1 MRTNIA
7 KSTAAGLRQNY
18 LQQYLKQFL
27 RRVHP
32 DLFQHHPKEQLQN
45 SASLQVLLPIVSHDK
60 NEGVP
65 LPLNRNDTQ
74 AEASKKL
81 AFYYRTKD
89 AELKSNTSTTTPG
102 TPVGSVGLPGGL
114 KLIEHTLPLAHDT
127 RIPLSTS
134 DSGVNSKQDLLE
146 REVKSW
152 AMVQSFVEL
161 CRKVG
166 VPVKAPDQEDIS
178 IHLEESINNVETA
191 THAKQQKRAAPQKP
205 VSEVFIEE
213 LQSSFSGSSGH
224 VGTLSSSSASMS
236 GGSDIHVKSG
246 SSLDTISNSHHGKI
260 GRSDPALDA
269 QLMIQSNPLLF
280 KSPAVSS
287 AKLSK
292 TIRTWIHWQD
302 EDQHLPRGQNDPSSV
317 AKTSGQKAFRLGDWW
332 RKVPIMVLSSSEERA
347 ETLKAAAADPA
358 SGETKRQSI
367 KGMLIIHQDMSKQE
381 MTEYLDANMDRIQR
395 EYKEILQ
402 RASPKTT
409 PRRVPDESLGAE
421 KTSVSAEA
429 ASYLERMRARTQ
441 GSHRVTNKRRR

>member
-7 KSTAAGLRQNY
+7 KSTAASLRQNY

-45 SASLQVLLPIVSHDK
+45 SAALQDLLPIVSHDK
-60 NEGVP
+60 NKGVS
-65 LPLNRNDTQ
+65 LPNRNDTQ
-74 AEASKKL
+74 AEVTKKL

-89 AELKSNTSTTTPG
+89 AGLKSNTSTTTPG
-102 TPVGSVGLPGGL
+102 ILAGSIGSPGGL
-114 KLIEHTLPLAHDT
+114 KLIEHTLPLVHDS
-127 RIPLSTS
+127 RIPSTT
-134 DSGVNSKQDLLE
+134 DSGVSSKQDLLE

-152 AMVQSFVEL
+152 EMVQSFVEL

-178 IHLEESINNVETA
+178 SHLEESIKNVETA
-191 THAKQQKRAAPQKP
+191 MHSKQQKQAALQKP
-205 VSEVFIEE
+205 VSEIFIEE

-224 VGTLSSSSASMS
+224 VRTLSSSSPSML

-246 SSLDTISNSHHGKI
+246 FSLDTISSSHHSKI
-260 GRSDPALDA
+260 GGSAPALDA

-302 EDQHLPRGQNDPSSV
+302 EDQHLLRVQNDPSSV
-317 AKTSGQKAFRLGDWW
+317 AKASGQKPFRLGDWW
-332 RKVPIMVLSSSEERA
+332 RKVPIMILSSSEERA
-347 ETLKAAAADPA
+347 ETLKAAAADPS
-358 SGETKRQSI
+358 SGETKGQPI

-381 MTEYLDANMDRIQR
+381 ITEYLDDNMDRIQR
-395 EYKEILQ
+395 EYKEMLQ
-402 RASPKTT
+402 KASPKTK
-409 PRRVPDESLGAE
+409 PRRATVECLGGE

-429 ASYLERMRARTQ
+429 ASYLERMRARSQ
-441 GSHRVTNKRRR
+441 GSNRATNKRWR